1 MMSKIKRWLW
11 KLGLVGLAGG
21 AVVLAR
27 PALIQ
32 DTTKRQQVE
41 QVREQVLQANTQAQ
55 EKALQ
60 VLGESTTTTKEV
72 IERVREITKEVTNR
86 DPEEIISQTVTNI
99 TNEVKS
105 LPAEQVK
112 KVKVEI
118 CREILE
124 ED

>member
-11 KLGLVGLAGG
+11 RLGLVGLAGG

-27 PALIQ
+27 PALIK
-32 DTTKRQQVE
+32 DTAKRQQVE
-41 QVREQVLQANTQAQ
+41 QVREQVLQANTQVQ
-55 EKALQ
+55 EKAIQ

-86 DPEEIISQTVTNI
+86 DPQEIISQTVNNI
-99 TNEVKS
+99 TQEVKD
-105 LPAEQVK
+105 LPQEQVK
-112 KVKVEI
+112 KIKVQI

-124 ED
+124 EK

>member
-41 QVREQVLQANTQAQ
+41 QVREQVLQANTKAQ

-60 VLGESTTTTKEV
+60 VLGESTVTTKEV
-72 IERVREITKEVTNR
+72 IERAREITKEVTNR